1 MFCFSRVGKKLNIGI
16 VTTWFE
22 RGAAYVSRA
31 YLETLSKEHN
41 IFIYARGGENFG
53 IGDQQWDQ
61 PNVKWSSLGSF
72 EIDQNDFKQW
82 IQQNNIQLIIFNEQE
97 HWWPPILWAHEAG
110 VKTVDY
116 VDYYTKRMLHWF
128 EAFDALW
135 CNTKRHYSV
144 FNWHSGALYIPW
156 GTDIELFHPQNHGPN
171 TNLVFFHSA
180 GMGGY
185 NLRKGTDI
193 LVRSFQNVKGPT
205 ELIIHSQVPV
215 ETFGSAISKLIASD
229 LRIKFIYKTVTA
241 PGLYHLGD
249 IYVYPNRLD
258 GLALSVTEAL
268 ACGLP
273 VICTDSAPCNEI
285 VIPNITGWRIPINS
299 IKNREDNYYWPET
312 ECDSSYLTM
321 RMQKCVDDRY
331 LLQDWQKNARNFA
344 EQQLDWKKNSAV
356 ILDTVNQLMKAP
368 AKRIPLITKWDIE
381 NFYSTSPSLAWRIY
395 RKLVY
400 PNVN

>member
-1 MFCFSRVGKKLNIGI
+1 MNIGI

-31 YLETLSKEHN
+31 YAETLSKAHQV
-41 IFIYARGGENFG
+41 FIYARGGESFG
-53 IGDQQWDQ
+53 KNDPKWDS
-61 PNVKWSSLGSF
+61 PNVKWATLGSF
-72 EIDQNDFKQW
+72 EIDEDDFKKW
-82 IQQNNIQLIIFNEQE
+82 IQQNNIQLILFNEQE

-110 VKTVDY
+110 VKTVGY
-116 VDYYTKRMLHWF
+116 IDYYTKRMLHWF
-128 EAFDALW
+128 DVFDALW

-144 FNWHSGALYIPW
+144 FNWHSGAAYIPW
-156 GTDIELFHPQNHGPN
+156 GTNINLFHPLDREPN

-185 NLRKGTDI
+185 NFRKGTDI
-193 LVRSFQNVKGPT
+193 LVRSFQNVKGPA

-215 ETFGSAISKLIASD
+215 EFFGSEIDRLIASD
-229 LRIKFIYKTVTA
+229 KRIKFIHQTVTA

-249 IYVYPNRLD
+249 VYVYPNRLD

-285 VIPNITGWRIPINS
+285 VIPNITGWCVPIKS
-299 IKNREDNYYWPET
+299 IKKRKDNYYWPET
-312 ECDSSYLTM
+312 ECDNSFLTM
-321 RMQKCVDDRY
+321 RMQECVDDRY
-331 LLQDWQKNARNFA
+331 LLPNWQRNARSFA
-344 EQQLDWKKNSAV
+344 EQQLDWEKRSAA
-356 ILDTVNQLMKAP
+356 ILKMVNQLMKAP
-368 AKRIPLITKWDIE
+368 TKKISLITKWDIE
-381 NFYSTSPSLAWRIY
+381 NFYSNSPSFAWRIY

-400 PNVN
+400 SNVD